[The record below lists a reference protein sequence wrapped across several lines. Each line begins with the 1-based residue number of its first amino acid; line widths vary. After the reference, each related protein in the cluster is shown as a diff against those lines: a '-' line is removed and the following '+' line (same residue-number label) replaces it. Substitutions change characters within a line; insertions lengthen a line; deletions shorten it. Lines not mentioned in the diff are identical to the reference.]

1 MNMLHSQTLLS
12 PHGCAA
18 PMEPE
23 TRADLWSSLESESEG
38 RGRLEVLW
46 DVPLASC
53 TTFRIGGPARCLVRP
68 ATVDGVAEMLG
79 RARAA
84 GVPHLVLGG
93 GSNVLASDEPM
104 DGVVIQLNRAC
115 SEIRIVHGSE
125 RGAVEVHVGAGLRL
139 SRLVRFCLE
148 NGLSGVEP
156 LVGIPGTVGGAAVMN
171 AGTREGCLAD
181 VLVSLDVLDERGA
194 RQCLGRRDLSPEY
207 RSMRLP
213 GDWTVIGACL
223 GLMAAPKAGIRSR
236 LQIAVKQRKA
246 TQPLNWPSAGSVYKN
261 PPDAPAG
268 WLIER
273 AGLKGFTVG
282 RAAVSEKHANWIV
295 NLGGATAA
303 DVRAV
308 MDHVEKS
315 VRQAFGVCLQRE
327 ILIL

>member
-1 MNMLHSQTLLS
+1 
-12 PHGCAA
+12 
-18 PMEPE
+18 MEPGA
-23 TRADLWSSLESESEG
+23 RAGLWSFLKSRSGEG
-38 RGRLEVLW
+38 GKLEVLW
-46 DVPLASC
+46 DVSLAQF

-68 ATVDGVAEMLG
+68 ATVEGVGAMLR

-93 GSNVLASDEPM
+93 GSNVLAPDEPM
-104 DGVVIQLNRAC
+104 DGVVIQLSRAC
-115 SEIRIVHGSE
+115 SEIRMGRACG
-125 RGAVEVHVGAGLRL
+125 RGTVEVHVGAGLRL

-171 AGTREGCLAD
+171 AGTRQGCLAD
-181 VLVSLDVLDERGA
+181 VLLSLDVLDERGV
-194 RQCLGRRDLSPEY
+194 RQRLLRMDLSPEY
-207 RSMRLP
+207 RCMRLP
-213 GDWTVIGACL
+213 VGWTVIEACL
-223 GLMAAPKAGIRSR
+223 ELMGAPKAGIRSR
-236 LQIAVKQRKA
+236 LQDAVKRRKA
-246 TQPLNWPSAGSVYKN
+246 TQPLNLPSAGSIYKN
-261 PPDAPAG
+261 PPGAPAG

-282 RAAVSEKHANWIV
+282 GAAVSEKHANWIV

-303 DVRAV
+303 DVRSV

-315 VRQAFGVCLQRE
+315 VRLAFGVCLERE